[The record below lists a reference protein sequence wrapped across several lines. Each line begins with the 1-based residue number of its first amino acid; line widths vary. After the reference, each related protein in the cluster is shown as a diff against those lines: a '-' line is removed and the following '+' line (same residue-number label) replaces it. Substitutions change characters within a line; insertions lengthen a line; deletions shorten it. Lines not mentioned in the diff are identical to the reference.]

1 MMVIRVGAKILF
13 GSSGILLSFDWMHSI
28 QTVRRFSGRP
38 SPPPIMRTIS
48 NYALCVRWLCGWSS
62 GLWDGL
68 GLGAGSRRQPSRP
81 SRLDQLLLF
90 RFCFGPGRIRVLMFL
105 CSGLWLLVAEE
116 GADNKP
122 NIIHDGTKLYQP
134 KTKLGEEER
143 ADHSNE
149 NVRTSSIAV
158 AKPPNR

>member
-1 MMVIRVGAKILF
+1 MRYASGGYAVGLPGFGMVWVWRLVL
-13 GSSGILLSFDWMHSI
+13 
-28 QTVRRFSGRP
+28 
-38 SPPPIMRTIS
+38 
-48 NYALCVRWLCGWSS
+48 
-62 GLWDGL
+62 
-68 GLGAGSRRQPSRP
+68 RRQL

-116 GADNKP
+116 GTDNKP